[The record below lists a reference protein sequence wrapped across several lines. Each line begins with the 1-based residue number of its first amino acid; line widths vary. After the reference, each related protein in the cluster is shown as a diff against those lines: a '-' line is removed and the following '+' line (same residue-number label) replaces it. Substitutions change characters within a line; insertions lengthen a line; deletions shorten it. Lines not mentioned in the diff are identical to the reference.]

1 MTGKKEFVIIDRKMI
16 EIVVHETVTG
26 EYIAAANYPGRI
38 MCAVHCD
45 KDPQTAF
52 FTCIERLITEK

>member
-26 EYIAAANYPGRI
+26 EYVAAANYPGRYLSGV
-38 MCAVHCD
+38 CSD
-45 KDPQTAF
+45 KDPNIAF
-52 FTCIERLITEK
+52 FTCIERLIKEK